1 MGGLKKEEA
10 RAKKERSKGKKMP
23 YKTYQEGSRRSTRAA
38 KEEPEA
44 VKTEELPAK
53 DVEMKDVT
61 NTEYTEEMKLE
72 GAEGD
77 GAEKKKPSWLNRS
90 KEGGIKKLPKEVV
103 RRRRNF
109 RLKKMLTPKAPIMVL
124 NELLGQTKV
133 IYEVSEPTP
142 QLIRTQPALYTAR
155 TEYDNQKFTGLGPR
169 KEIAKNICAEQ
180 VLQYIT
186 TKSCLGAKDEDGDD
200 EDMDGN
206 QENGD
211 KSKRPEMESETPW
224 VSLASLA
231 LFKLFNDWQAQ
242 GYQLPPGIFRGPSG
256 SGPSMAN
263 VNPAAISAKVAAASR
278 AAVAASQPPQAA
290 TPNAPKQKKPPA
302 PKGEKTLPENP
313 QTKHP
318 VQLLNEMTGPLV
330 YEQTGQTGVP
340 PNCIFTMAV
349 TVNGTTYSG
358 QGKSKKEAKKA
369 AAISAVAELY
379 CVHYPVA

>member
-1 MGGLKKEEA
+1 MGREG
-10 RAKKERSKGKKMP
+10 RRKMP

-44 VKTEELPAK
+44 VKAEELPAK

-72 GAEGD
+72 GEEEG

-142 QLIRTQPALYTAR
+142 QVIRTQPALYTAR
-155 TEYDNQKFTGLGPR
+155 TEYDNQTFTGLGPR

-186 TKSCLGAKDEDGDD
+186 TKSCLGAKDDDGDD
-200 EDMDGN
+200 EEMDGN

-242 GYQLPPGIFRGPSG
+242 GYQLPPGIFRGSG
-256 SGPSMAN
+256 SGSTV
-263 VNPAAISAKVAAASR
+263 VNPNAAVISAKVAAGGR
-278 AAVAASQPPQAA
+278 AAVNASQPPQVAA
-290 TPNAPKQKKPPA
+290 APKQKKPAA
-302 PKGEKTLPENP
+302 PKGEKSLPENP

-318 VQLLNEMTGPLV
+318 VQLLNEMSGPLV

-349 TVNGTTYSG
+349 TVNDTTYSG

-369 AAISAVAELY
+369 AAISAVAEIY
-379 CVHYPVA
+379 HVHYPTSA

>member
-1 MGGLKKEEA
+1 MGHRPGGSTSRRTWE
-10 RAKKERSKGKKMP
+10 KMP
-23 YKTYQEGSRRSTRAA
+23 YKTYQEGSRRSARGA

-44 VKTEELPAK
+44 VKAEEVPAK
-53 DVEMKDVT
+53 DIEMNDVT

-72 GAEGD
+72 GAEG
-77 GAEKKKPSWLNRS
+77 GGSEKKKPSWLNRS

-133 IYEVSEPTP
+133 IYEVSEPIP
-142 QLIRTQPALYTAR
+142 QVIRTQPALYTAR
-155 TEYDNQKFTGLGPR
+155 TEYDNQTFTGLGPR

-186 TKSCLGAKDEDGDD
+186 TKSCLGAKEDDGDD
-200 EDMDGN
+200 EDMEGN
-206 QENGD
+206 QENGE
-211 KSKRPEMESETPW
+211 KAKRPEMESETPW

-242 GYQLPPGIFRGPSG
+242 GYQLPPGIFRG
-256 SGPSMAN
+256 GPSSPQAVKASEN
-263 VNPAAISAKVAAASR
+263 APAAKAAKAVGEAPAPTAA
-278 AAVAASQPPQAA
+278 
-290 TPNAPKQKKPPA
+290 KQKKPAA
-302 PKGEKTLPENP
+302 PKGEKSLPENP

-318 VQLLNEMTGPLV
+318 VQLLNEMSGPLV

-369 AAISAVAELY
+369 AAISAAAEIY
-379 CVHYPVA
+379 DVHYPTA

>member
-1 MGGLKKEEA
+1 L
-10 RAKKERSKGKKMP
+10 SKFAFIP
-23 YKTYQEGSRRSTRAA
+23 VSYSCFQ
-38 KEEPEA
+38 EA
-44 VKTEELPAK
+44 VKAEELPAK

-72 GAEGD
+72 GAEG
-77 GAEKKKPSWLNRS
+77 GGTEKKKPSWLNRS
-90 KEGGIKKLPKEVV
+90 KEGGIKKLPKEVI

-142 QLIRTQPALYTAR
+142 QVIRTQPALYTAR
-155 TEYDNQKFTGLGPR
+155 TEYDNQTFTGLGPR

-211 KSKRPEMESETPW
+211 KAKRPEMESETPW

-256 SGPSMAN
+256 NSVVNA
-263 VNPAAISAKVAAASR
+263 NPAAISAKVAAAGGR
-278 AAVAASQPPQAA
+278 AAAAAGGRGAANASQPPQAA
-290 TPNAPKQKKPPA
+290 ATAKQKKPA
-302 PKGEKTLPENP
+302 VPKAEKTLPENP

-318 VQLLNEMTGPLV
+318 VQLLNEMSGPLV

-369 AAISAVAELY
+369 AAISAVAEIY
-379 CVHYPVA
+379 CVHYPAA

>member
-1 MGGLKKEEA
+1 
-10 RAKKERSKGKKMP
+10 MP
-23 YKTYQEGSRRSTRAA
+23 YKTYQEGSRRSTRAT
-38 KEEPEA
+38 KEELEA
-44 VKTEELPAK
+44 VKVEELPAK

-61 NTEYTEEMKLE
+61 NTEYTEEMKVE
-72 GAEGD
+72 GAEGG

-142 QLIRTQPALYTAR
+142 QVIRTQPALYTAR
-155 TEYDNQKFTGLGPR
+155 TEYDNQTFTGLGPR

-186 TKSCLGAKDEDGDD
+186 TKSCLGAKDDDGDD
-200 EDMDGN
+200 EEMDGN

-242 GYQLPPGIFRGPSG
+242 GYQLPPGIFRGSG
-256 SGPSMAN
+256 SGSTV
-263 VNPAAISAKVAAASR
+263 VNPNAAAISAKVAAGGR
-278 AAVAASQPPQAA
+278 AAVNASQPPQVAA
-290 TPNAPKQKKPPA
+290 APKQKKPAA
-302 PKGEKTLPENP
+302 PKGEKSLPENP

-318 VQLLNEMTGPLV
+318 VQLLNEMSGPLV

-369 AAISAVAELY
+369 AAISAVAEIY
-379 CVHYPVA
+379 DVHYPAA

>member
-1 MGGLKKEEA
+1 
-10 RAKKERSKGKKMP
+10 MP

-44 VKTEELPAK
+44 VKAEELPAK
-53 DVEMKDVT
+53 EVEMKDVT
-61 NTEYTEEMKLE
+61 NTEYTEEMKVEE
-72 GAEGD
+72 GEEGG

-90 KEGGIKKLPKEVV
+90 KEGGIKKLPKEVI

-142 QLIRTQPALYTAR
+142 QVIRTQPALYTAR
-155 TEYDNQKFTGLGPR
+155 TEYDNQTFTGLGPR

-186 TKSCLGAKDEDGDD
+186 TKSCLGAKDDDGDD
-200 EDMDGN
+200 EEMEGN

-211 KSKRPEMESETPW
+211 KAKRPEMESETPW

-256 SGPSMAN
+256 SSLAN
-263 VNPAAISAKVAAASR
+263 TNAAAISAKLAAGKAL
-278 AAVAASQPPQAA
+278 AAVNASQPPQAA
-290 TPNAPKQKKPPA
+290 APKQKKPVT
-302 PKGEKTLPENP
+302 PKGEKSLPENP

-318 VQLLNEMTGPLV
+318 VQLLNEMSGPLV

-369 AAISAVAELY
+369 AAISAVAEIY
-379 CVHYPVA
+379 CVHYPTA

>member
-1 MGGLKKEEA
+1 
-10 RAKKERSKGKKMP
+10 
-23 YKTYQEGSRRSTRAA
+23 
-38 KEEPEA
+38 
-44 VKTEELPAK
+44 
-53 DVEMKDVT
+53 
-61 NTEYTEEMKLE
+61 
-72 GAEGD
+72 
-77 GAEKKKPSWLNRS
+77 
-90 KEGGIKKLPKEVV
+90 
-103 RRRRNF
+103 
-109 RLKKMLTPKAPIMVL
+109 
-124 NELLGQTKV
+124 
-133 IYEVSEPTP
+133 
-142 QLIRTQPALYTAR
+142 
-155 TEYDNQKFTGLGPR
+155 
-169 KEIAKNICAEQ
+169 

-186 TKSCLGAKDEDGDD
+186 TKSCLGAKHDDGDD

-242 GYQLPPGIFRGPSG
+242 GYQLPPGIFRGPSA
-256 SGPSMAN
+256 SGNAMAN
-263 VNPAAISAKVAAASR
+263 VNAAAISAKVVAAAGR
-278 AAVAASQPPQAA
+278 AAAAAASQPSQVA
-290 TPNAPKQKKPPA
+290 PNAPKQKKPPA
-302 PKGEKTLPENP
+302 LKAEKTLPENP

-318 VQLLNEMTGPLV
+318 VQLLNEMSGPLV